1 MIAWVIAPG
10 AALVPTCS
18 ALVLVLSRRRDGVI
32 LARVGAFIWG
42 AVAAASF
49 SAVATDA
56 LGRWVTEVASEAQT
70 RTLMPMLGGPLVEEL
85 AKAAGLVAI
94 LVLQPGAI
102 DGLVDGIVCGALVG
116 LGFTIPEN
124 VGYLTLAAVQ
134 GGAPGLARA
143 LWVRGVLG
151 AFTHAVFT
159 ATTGA
164 GIGWSRD
171 RCSAWN
177 RTGVVGTALVAAVV
191 QHIVWNVVASRR
203 VTDALCSPLVVGGPC
218 RDSPDATTLLV
229 SIPLVVVAGLAPGA
243 LALSLLVRHTRRK
256 NASTVPAP
264 ST

>member
-49 SAVATDA
+49 SAVANDA

-143 LWVRGVLG
+143 LWVRGVL
-151 AFTHAVFT
+151 
-159 ATTGA
+159 GA